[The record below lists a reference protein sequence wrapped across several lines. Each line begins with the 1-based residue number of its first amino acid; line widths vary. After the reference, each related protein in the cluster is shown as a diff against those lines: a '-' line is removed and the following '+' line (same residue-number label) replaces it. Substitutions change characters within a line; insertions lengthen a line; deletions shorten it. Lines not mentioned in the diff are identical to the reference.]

1 MLKGV
6 GALLIATLLFLN
18 SGLVI
23 VKDFPSTA
31 SDNSIFL
38 PASQISAMRFLKE
51 QPSGNVLSSVAS
63 GNRIAWL
70 AVKNVYLGH
79 WFLTIDRD
87 RKLAEVQAFFGPQL
101 SVEQKRAFLTAHQIR
116 YVYYGPIERSVG
128 PIDPALGLKTLYDQ
142 DGVTIYDVPDGF

>member
-1 MLKGV
+1 
-6 GALLIATLLFLN
+6 
-18 SGLVI
+18 
-23 VKDFPSTA
+23 
-31 SDNSIFL
+31 
-38 PASQISAMRFLKE
+38 MRFLKE

-70 AVKNVYLGH
+70 AAKNVYLGH